1 MRRSAPPVEP
11 VSGEAPGAAT
21 LARALAVL
29 DRGGLLIYPTDT
41 LYALGGRARDAAAA
55 AAVRRAKGREQT
67 KPLPLVAADLA
78 QARSLAAAWP
88 VVAERLA
95 AAFWPGPLT
104 LVLEAAADLPASVT
118 ADSGSV
124 AVRVPALRLVT
135 ARCEGAGPLISTSAN
150 VSGGP
155 APATCADAIA
165 QVGPAAALAL
175 DAGPG
180 RPFPSTIV
188 SLLEATP
195 RLLREG
201 AIAWQRVRQLGGAGG
216 RW

>member
-135 ARCEGAGPLISTSAN
+135 ALCEGAGPLISTSAN